1 MVTRN
6 DVARAAG
13 VSTAVVSYVLNDGPR
28 PVSTAARARV
38 LAAIEELGYR
48 PDSVARSMRT
58 RTTNSIGFVL
68 PEIRLEY
75 FSVMTQ
81 RITEIARARGLSVIV
96 ATSNG
101 DVDVEREHLTDLA
114 GRRVDGVILM
124 SVDPAQDLTW
134 AADLA
139 MPILLVDRPI
149 VAVEGTAAATEHLI
163 ASGRRRIARLSADAE
178 GQMTRRRDRGWER
191 VLRERGIAP
200 ADATLL
206 RVDGSESAGYETAR
220 DLLTSPRR
228 PDGVVIDS
236 PLHAAAFLR
245 AAADLDVRVPSEI
258 AVVAIEFGRAAEY
271 TVPRLT
277 SVDSPLD
284 QIAERAVDAITSASR
299 DDRVLTL
306 DGTEFTLTPRESSAS
321 PRT

>member
-1 MVTRN
+1 
-6 DVARAAG
+6 
-13 VSTAVVSYVLNDGPR
+13 
-28 PVSTAARARV
+28 
-38 LAAIEELGYR
+38 
-48 PDSVARSMRT
+48 
-58 RTTNSIGFVL
+58 
-68 PEIRLEY
+68 
-75 FSVMTQ
+75 
-81 RITEIARARGLSVIV
+81 
-96 ATSNG
+96 
-101 DVDVEREHLTDLA
+101 
-114 GRRVDGVILM
+114 
-124 SVDPAQDLTW
+124 
-134 AADLA
+134 
-139 MPILLVDRPI
+139 
-149 VAVEGTAAATEHLI
+149 
-163 ASGRRRIARLSADAE
+163 
-178 GQMTRRRDRGWER
+178 MTRRRDRGWER

-284 QIAERAVDAITSASR
+284 QIAERAVDAITSATR

-306 DGTEFTLTPRESSAS
+306 DGTEFTLTPRESTGSR
-321 PRT
+321 RT